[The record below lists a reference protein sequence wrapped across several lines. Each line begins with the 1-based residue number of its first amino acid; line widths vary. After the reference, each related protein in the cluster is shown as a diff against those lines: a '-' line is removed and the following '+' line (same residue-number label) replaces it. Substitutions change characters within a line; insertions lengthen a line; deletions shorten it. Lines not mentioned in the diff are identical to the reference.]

1 MPKCIVSNM
10 LRGLQGR
17 QIENRLGDEAFK
29 VFVPNQLPPLPALEE
44 TSELQRASSLADQ
57 MLGRLDGLS
66 TLIRHPDLLISFYIR
81 KEAILSSQIEG
92 TQSTLTEL
100 LLFEIE
106 PETGTEDTVEV
117 ANYVLAM
124 RHGLSRMRSGFPL
137 SLRLIREMHEVLLRT
152 GRGSHSTPG
161 EFRTSQNWIGG
172 TRPGN
177 ALYVPPP
184 VGEMKEA
191 LDQFEKF
198 LHDGAEEFP
207 VLVQCALTHVQ
218 FESIH
223 PFLDGNG
230 RLGRLLITLL
240 LLERGVLSQ
249 PLLYMSLYLKQNRD
263 EYYQLLQKVR
273 YDGDWEA
280 WILFFMQGV
289 SSTARKAVNLAKEL
303 LDLFER
309 DEQKLKG
316 IKGKRGSALQ
326 VLARLRQMPY
336 TSPRRLADSTGLSFN
351 TVVSALELLKQLKI
365 VSEMGGHRSR
375 LFLYDEYIRLMDEG
389 ASAE

>member
-1 MPKCIVSNM
+1 
-10 LRGLQGR
+10 
-17 QIENRLGDEAFK
+17 
-29 VFVPNQLPPLPALEE
+29 
-44 TSELQRASSLADQ
+44 

-81 KEAILSSQIEG
+81 KEAVLSSQIEG

-106 PETGTEDTVEV
+106 PETGTEDTAEV

-124 RHGLSRMRSGFPL
+124 RHGLNRMRSGFPL
-137 SLRLIREMHEVLLRT
+137 SLRLIKEMHEVLLRT

-172 TRPGN
+172 ARPGN

-184 VGEMKEA
+184 VDAMTDA
-191 LDQFEKF
+191 LNQFEIF
-198 LHDGAEEFP
+198 LHEGAEEFP

-240 LLERGVLSQ
+240 LLERDVLSQ

-263 EYYQLLQKVR
+263 EYYRLLQKVR
-273 YDGDWEA
+273 YEGDWEA
-280 WILFFMQGV
+280 WTLFFLRGV
-289 SSTARKAVNLAKEL
+289 SSTSQRAVSLAKQL
-303 LDLFER
+303 LALFER
-309 DEQKLKG
+309 DDLKLKG
-316 IKGKRGSALQ
+316 TKGRRGSAIQ
-326 VLARLRQMPY
+326 VLACLREMPY
-336 TSPRRLADSTGLSFN
+336 TSPRRLADATGLSFN
-351 TVVSALELLKQLKI
+351 TVIAALDLLKDLKI
-365 VSEMGGHRSR
+365 VSEVGGHRSR
-375 LFLYDEYIRLMDEG
+375 LFFYNEYIRLMDEG
-389 ASAE
+389 ASAET